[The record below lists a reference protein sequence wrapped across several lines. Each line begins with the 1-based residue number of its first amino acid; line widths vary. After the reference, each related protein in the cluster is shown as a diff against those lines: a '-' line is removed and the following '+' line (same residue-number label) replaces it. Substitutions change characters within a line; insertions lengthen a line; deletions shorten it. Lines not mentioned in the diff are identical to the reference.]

1 MHKTTTRCCSPSSND
16 SFSIESFL
24 HSISLISVPFSFLYS
39 ISFSSVSL
47 RSLLQ
52 EQAPA
57 RGRSF
62 DSSPAMPRNSGAAG
76 TLSSHHTN
84 YGLIFCAS
92 HPFLTNLQR
101 FFISAGSGPRVVK
114 RPGGGT
120 AASASRS
127 AAAAA
132 APPPPQQQ
140 QQQRGDAPAPRTPP
154 PALALADRGPPPP
167 AQPLRRSCR
176 SPSCPGTRGGD
187 WDEATALDNAQAV
200 SDDVC
205 RDPARRRRR
214 RRRHSDTNAMAVAA
228 PAAAAAASG
237 QRQLDRAGS
246 AASARPSK

>member
-1 MHKTTTRCCSPSSND
+1 MLFYFLDTFWRIMASQFKWSRLLVNIFICLFNVNPSTFSDFLFPEASSYWYLLHKTTTRCCSPSSND

-57 RGRSF
+57 RGRSS

-114 RPGGGT
+114 RPGG
-120 AASASRS
+120 ARLCPHPE
-127 AAAAA
+127 
-132 APPPPQQQ
+132 APPPP
-140 QQQRGDAPAPRTPP
+140 P
-154 PALALADRGPPPP
+154 
-167 AQPLRRSCR
+167 
-176 SPSCPGTRGGD
+176 
-187 WDEATALDNAQAV
+187 
-200 SDDVC
+200 
-205 RDPARRRRR
+205 RRRRR
-214 RRRHSDTNAMAVAA
+214 PGGEEPWRQSNWIKTQDTRKRT
-228 PAAAAAASG
+228 AST
-237 QRQLDRAGS
+237 
-246 AASARPSK
+246 